1 MKTWFKRILIG
12 LVVLVV
18 VAVVGLAIFLLTFDP
33 NAYKYKLEE
42 LVQQRYQRTL
52 TIDGEIELSLFPRI
66 GLSVQGVS
74 LSEPNSSETFASID
88 STRLAVA
95 VWPLLSNSFV
105 VDHVAIT
112 GFKARVVRDKQGHFN
127 FSNLVGGMAPVTEA
141 PANPAEALAG
151 AAQSAV
157 QAIANG
163 NLPQPRNNMQID
175 IAGLDLKDGQVQLQD
190 AITGMAVAVT
200 KINANT
206 GRVTFNQ
213 PFDVRMT
220 ARVEGGNPRVD
231 ANLTGQA
238 LLTLDPSA
246 KRYAAQKLD
255 LRMDGKLPGAEAK
268 SLAMRGNLAFNGQK
282 SALDI
287 AGLEVVFQGDVTDP
301 AARATN
307 VDASVAIPKLA
318 IDPHKSQLQIEK
330 LAIRAKGGVADG
342 PFEFAVDAPAL
353 NISPASATGE
363 ALTGRVRISGLDASF
378 GLNGISGNAGELDIK
393 EAKLDSTSKNGE
405 RIVKLNFASPLSLNL
420 LQRSGGL
427 SGLRGDVNIT
437 DPGLPKGSL
446 QIPVIGSV
454 TADLLKDQ
462 ATSKINAV
470 LEGGKFDLSA
480 DITKLSDSPKV
491 SFALAVDTLDL
502 DKLVPPAAATPA
514 QPAPK
519 QPAEAKKEDGKPAQ
533 PAAAPAQAPAPGKPA
548 DDTIDL
554 SALIGPSV
562 NGTIKVGKLVVR
574 GLKADDVGAALK
586 LDKGKLDISS
596 LTAGLYGGKLAGT
609 LSVDAAQ
616 GNQLATKMSLAGI
629 AIEPFL
635 MDLAHQNVLSGT
647 GSLALDLKTAGANAY
662 AMKSGLGGTL
672 QLRLRDGA
680 VKGINLTQ
688 TLRELKAA
696 FKPESQNE
704 TVASDT
710 SKQTAFSEMDAD
722 LAFTKGVAAVK
733 RLNVV
738 SPLLRVT
745 QGEPATIDFV
755 KSELDLVARARVVN
769 PAADPEGK
777 ELIDLKDVTIPV
789 HVKGPFDKPTYTVL
803 WKDAIGGI
811 LQRSLENKLREAVT
825 GKGKGGA
832 AVDKALK
839 GLLGK

>member
-42 LVQQRYQRTL
+42 LVQERYNRTL

-74 LSEPNSSETFASID
+74 LSEPNSTDTFASIE

-105 VDHVAIT
+105 VDHVAIS
-112 GFKARVVRDKQGHFN
+112 GLKARVMRDKQGQFN
-127 FSNLVGGMAPVTEA
+127 FSNLVGGAAPVTEA
-141 PANPAEALAG
+141 PSNPAGTLMG
-151 AAQSAV
+151 AAQTAA
-157 QAIANG
+157 QAITSG
-163 NLPQPRNNMQID
+163 TLPPSRNNMQID
-175 IAGLDLKDGQVQLQD
+175 IAGLDLKDGEVQLQD

-200 KINANT
+200 RINANT

-213 PFDVRMT
+213 PFDVRMS

-268 SLAMRGNLAFNGQK
+268 SLAVRGNLAFNGQK
-282 SALDI
+282 SALDV
-287 AGLEVVFQGDVTDP
+287 AGLEVVFQGDITDP

-330 LAIRAKGGVADG
+330 LAVRAKGGVADG

-405 RIVKLNFASPLSLNL
+405 RVVKLNFASPLSLNL

-446 QIPVIGSV
+446 QIPVIGSLSV
-454 TADLLKDQ
+454 DLLKDQ

-480 DITKLSDSPKV
+480 DITRLSDSPLVK
-491 SFALAVDTLDL
+491 FALAVDTLDL
-502 DKLVPPAAATPA
+502 DKLVPPVAAAPAKPPAEGKKDENKPA
-514 QPAPK
+514 QPAPV
-519 QPAEAKKEDGKPAQ
+519 
-533 PAAAPAQAPAPGKPA
+533 APV
-548 DDTIDL
+548 DDSIDL
-554 SALIGPSV
+554 SALVGPSV
-562 NGTIKVGKLVVR
+562 NGTLKVGKLVVR
-574 GLKADDVGAALK
+574 GLKADEVAAAVK
-586 LDKGKLDISS
+586 LDKGKLEISS
-596 LTAGLYGGKLAGT
+596 LTAGLYGGKLAGA

-616 GNQLATKMSLAGI
+616 GNQVATKMSLAGI
-629 AIEPFL
+629 AIEPLL
-635 MDLAHQNVLSGT
+635 MDLAQRNVLSGT
-647 GSLALDLKTAGANAY
+647 GSLALDLKTAGANVY
-662 AMKSGLGGTL
+662 AMKGGLGGTV

-680 VKGINLTQ
+680 VKGIDLTQ
-688 TLRELKAA
+688 TLRDLKAA
-696 FKPESQNE
+696 FSPESQNE
-704 TVASDT
+704 TVAADS
-710 SKQTAFSEMDAD
+710 SKRTEFSEMDAD
-722 LAFTKGVAAVK
+722 LAIAKGVATVK
-733 RLNVV
+733 RLNFV

-745 QGEPATIDFV
+745 QGDPATIDFV
-755 KSELDLVARARVVN
+755 KSELDLVARARIVN
-769 PAADPEGK
+769 PAANPEGK

-789 HVKGPFDKPTYTVL
+789 HLKGPFETPTYTLL

-811 LQRSLENKLREAVT
+811 LKRSLENKLREAVS
-825 GKGKGGA
+825 GKGKSGA

-839 GLLGK
+839 GLLGR

>member
-42 LVQQRYQRTL
+42 LVKERYDRTL

-66 GLSVQGVS
+66 GLAVQGVS
-74 LSEPNSSETFASID
+74 LSEAGSKETFASID

-105 VDHVAIT
+105 VDHVAIS
-112 GFKARVVRDKQGHFN
+112 GLKARVIRGKDGQFN
-127 FSNLVGGMAPVTEA
+127 FSNLVGGAAPVVTA
-141 PANPAEALAG
+141 PANPAEAIAG
-151 AAQSAV
+151 AAQTAAQAV
-157 QAIANG
+157 TSG
-163 NLPQPRNNMQID
+163 TLPSSGSNMQID
-175 IAGLDLKDGQVQLQD
+175 IAGLDLKDGEVQLQD
-190 AITGMAVAVT
+190 AISGMAVAVT
-200 KINANT
+200 RINANT

-213 PFDVRMT
+213 PFDVRLT
-220 ARVEGGNPRVD
+220 AKLEGGNPRVD

-255 LRMDGKLPGAEAK
+255 LRVDGKLPGAEAK
-268 SLAMRGNLAFNGQK
+268 SLSMRGNLAFNGQK
-282 SALDI
+282 SALDLS
-287 AGLEVVFQGDVTDP
+287 ALEVLFQGEITDP

-307 VDASVAIPKLA
+307 VEASVAVPKLSM
-318 IDPHKSQLQIEK
+318 DPHKSQLQIEK
-330 LAIRAKGGVADG
+330 LAVRAKGGLADG

-363 ALTGRVRISGLDASF
+363 ALTGRVRVGGLDASF

-393 EAKLDSTSKNGE
+393 EAKLDSTSKSGE

-446 QIPVIGSV
+446 QIPVIGSLNV
-454 TADLLKDQ
+454 DLLKDQ
-462 ATSKINAV
+462 ASTKINAV

-480 DITKLSDSPKV
+480 DISKLRDTPLV
-491 SFALAVDTLDL
+491 NVALAVDTLDL
-502 DKLVPPAAATPA
+502 DKLAPPAAAAPAKAPAEGKKDESKPA
-514 QPAPK
+514 QPAP
-519 QPAEAKKEDGKPAQ
+519 A
-533 PAAAPAQAPAPGKPA
+533 PAA
-548 DDTIDL
+548 DDNINL
-554 SALIGPSV
+554 SALVGPSV
-562 NGTIKVGKLVVR
+562 NGTLKIGKLVVR
-574 GLKADDVGAALK
+574 GLKADDVAATAK
-586 LDKGKLDISS
+586 LDKGKLDVSS

-609 LSVDAAQ
+609 LSLDAAQ
-616 GNQLATKMSLAGI
+616 GNQIATKLSLAGI
-629 AIEPFL
+629 AIEPLL
-635 MDLAHQNVLSGT
+635 MDLAQKNVLSGT

-688 TLRELKAA
+688 TLRELKAVISPDA
-696 FKPESQNE
+696 QDH
-704 TVASDT
+704 TVAADS
-710 SKQTAFSEMDAD
+710 SKQTEFSEMDAD

-733 RLNVV
+733 RLNFV

-745 QGEPATIDFV
+745 QGEPASIDFV
-755 KSELDLVARARVVN
+755 RNELDLVARARVVN
-769 PAADPEGK
+769 PSASEEGK

-789 HVKGPFDKPTYTVL
+789 HVRGTFDKPSYTVL
-803 WKDAIGGI
+803 WKEAIGGI
-811 LQRSLENKLREAVT
+811 LKRSLENKLRDAVT

-839 GLLGK
+839 GLLGR

>member
-42 LVQQRYQRTL
+42 LVQQRYHRTL

-74 LSEPNSSETFASID
+74 LSEPDSAETFASIE

-105 VDHVAIT
+105 VDHVAIS
-112 GFKARVVRDKQGHFN
+112 GFKARVIRDKQGMFN
-127 FSNLVGGMAPVTEA
+127 FSNLVGGTSPITAV
-141 PANPAEALAG
+141 PANPAEALVG
-151 AAQSAV
+151 AAQTAA
-157 QAIANG
+157 QAITNG
-163 NLPQPRNNMQID
+163 SLPQPRNNMQID
-175 IAGLDLKDGQVQLQD
+175 IAGLDLKDGEVQLQD

-213 PFDVRMT
+213 PFDVRLT

-282 SALDI
+282 SALDV

-307 VDASVAIPKLA
+307 VEASVAMPKLS

-363 ALTGRVRISGLDASF
+363 ALTGRVRLGGLDASF

-405 RIVKLNFASPLSLNL
+405 RVVKLNFASPLSLNL

-427 SGLRGDVNIT
+427 SALRGDVNIT

-480 DITKLSDSPKV
+480 DITKLSDAPRV
-491 SFALAVDTLDL
+491 NFALAVDTLDL
-502 DKLVPPAAATPA
+502 DKLVPPAAAPAAKPPAEGKKDESKPA
-514 QPAPK
+514 QPAP
-519 QPAEAKKEDGKPAQ
+519 
-533 PAAAPAQAPAPGKPA
+533 APV
-548 DDTIDL
+548 DDSINL

-562 NGTIKVGKLVVR
+562 NGTLKVGKLVVR
-574 GLKADDVGAALK
+574 GLKADDVGASVK
-586 LDKGKLDISS
+586 LDKGKLEITS
-596 LTAGLYGGKLAGT
+596 LTAGLYGGKLAGALT
-609 LSVDAAQ
+609 VDAAQ

-635 MDLAHQNVLSGT
+635 MDLARQNVLSGT

-662 AMKSGLGGTL
+662 ALKSGLGGTL

-696 FKPESQNE
+696 FKPESQDE
-704 TVASDT
+704 TVAADT

-789 HVKGPFDKPTYTVL
+789 HVKGPFEKPSYTLL
-803 WKDAIGGI
+803 WKDAVGSI
-811 LQRSLENKLREAVT
+811 LKRSLENKLREAVT
-825 GKGKGGA
+825 GKGKNGG

>member
-42 LVQQRYQRTL
+42 LVQQRYHRTL

-74 LSEPNSSETFASID
+74 LSEPDSAETFASIE

-105 VDHVAIT
+105 VDHVAIS
-112 GFKARVVRDKQGHFN
+112 GFKARVIRDKQGQFN
-127 FSNLVGGMAPVTEA
+127 FSNLVGGTSPVTA
-141 PANPAEALAG
+141 VPSNPAEALVG
-151 AAQSAV
+151 AAQTAA
-157 QAIANG
+157 QAITNG
-163 NLPQPRNNMQID
+163 SLPQPRNNMQID
-175 IAGLDLKDGQVQLQD
+175 IAGLDLKDGEVQLQD
-190 AITGMAVAVT
+190 AISGMAVAVT

-213 PFDVRMT
+213 PFDVRLT

-282 SALDI
+282 SALDV
-287 AGLEVVFQGDVTDP
+287 AGLEVVFQGDITDP

-307 VDASVAIPKLA
+307 VDASVAMPKLS

-330 LAIRAKGGVADG
+330 LAIRAKGGVEDG

-363 ALTGRVRISGLDASF
+363 ALTGRVRLSGLDASF

-405 RIVKLNFASPLSLNL
+405 RVVKLNFASPLSLNL

-480 DITKLSDSPKV
+480 DITRLSETPRV
-491 SFALAVDTLDL
+491 NFALVVDTLDL
-502 DKLVPPAAATPA
+502 DKLVPPAAAPV
-514 QPAPK
+514 PK
-519 QPAEAKKEDGKPAQ
+519 PPAEGKKDESKPAQ
-533 PAAAPAQAPAPGKPA
+533 PAAAPAPAPP
-548 DDTIDL
+548 DDSINL
-554 SALIGPSV
+554 SALVGPSV
-562 NGTIKVGKLVVR
+562 NGTLKVGKLVVR
-574 GLKADDVGAALK
+574 GLKADDVGASVK
-586 LDKGKLDISS
+586 LDKGKLEITS
-596 LTAGLYGGKLAGT
+596 LTAGLYGGKLAGALT
-609 LSVDAAQ
+609 VDAAQ

-635 MDLAHQNVLSGT
+635 MDLANRNVLSGT

-662 AMKSGLGGTL
+662 AMKSGLGGTM

-688 TLRELKAA
+688 TLRDLKAA
-696 FKPESQNE
+696 FKPESQDE
-704 TVASDT
+704 TVPADT

-745 QGEPATIDFV
+745 QGDPATIDFV
-755 KSELDLVARARVVN
+755 KSELNLVARARIVN
-769 PAADPEGK
+769 PAADPEGQ

-789 HVKGPFDKPTYTVL
+789 HVKGPFEKPTYTLL
-803 WKDAIGGI
+803 WKDAVGAI
-811 LQRSLENKLREAVT
+811 LKRSLENKLREAVT
-825 GKGKGGA
+825 GKGKNGA

>member
-1 MKTWFKRILIG
+1 MISSRGTDGAAMKTWFKRILIG

-42 LVQQRYQRTL
+42 LVQERYHRTL

-74 LSEPNSSETFASID
+74 LSEPNSTDTFASIE

-105 VDHVAIT
+105 VDHVAIS
-112 GFKARVVRDKQGHFN
+112 GLKARVVRDKQGQFN
-127 FSNLVGGMAPVTEA
+127 FSNLVGGTQPVTEA
-141 PANPAEALAG
+141 PSNPAEALVG
-151 AAQSAV
+151 AAQTAA
-157 QAIANG
+157 QAITSG
-163 NLPQPRNNMQID
+163 TMPSSRNNMQID
-175 IAGLDLKDGQVQLQD
+175 IAGLDLKDGEVQLQD

-200 KINANT
+200 RINANT

-213 PFDVRMT
+213 PFDVRLT
-220 ARVEGGNPRVD
+220 ARVEGGDPRVD

-268 SLAMRGNLAFNGQK
+268 SLAVRGNLAFNGRK
-282 SALDI
+282 SSLDV
-287 AGLEVVFQGDVTDP
+287 AGLEVVFQGDITDP

-330 LAIRAKGGVADG
+330 LAVRAKGGVADG

-405 RIVKLNFASPLSLNL
+405 RVVKLNFASPLSLNL

-427 SGLRGDVNIT
+427 SALRGDVNIT

-446 QIPVIGSV
+446 QIPVIGSLSV
-454 TADLLKDQ
+454 DLLKDQ

-480 DITKLSDSPKV
+480 DITKLSGSPLV
-491 SFALAVDTLDL
+491 NFALAVDTLDL
-502 DKLVPPAAATPA
+502 DKLVPPVAAAPAKPPAEGKKDESKPA
-514 QPAPK
+514 QPAP
-519 QPAEAKKEDGKPAQ
+519 
-533 PAAAPAQAPAPGKPA
+533 AAPA
-548 DDTIDL
+548 DDSINL
-554 SALIGPSV
+554 SALVGPSV
-562 NGTIKVGKLVVR
+562 NGTLKVGKLVVR
-574 GLKADDVGAALK
+574 GLKADEVAAAVK
-586 LDKGKLDISS
+586 LDKGKLEISS
-596 LTAGLYGGKLAGT
+596 LTAGLYGGKLAGA

-616 GNQLATKMSLAGI
+616 GNQLATKISLAGI
-629 AIEPFL
+629 AIEPL
-635 MDLAHQNVLSGT
+635 LVDLAHQNVLSGT
-647 GSLALDLKTAGANAY
+647 GSLALDLKTAGANVY

-680 VKGINLTQ
+680 VKGIDLTQ
-688 TLRELKAA
+688 TLRDLKAA
-696 FKPESQNE
+696 FSPESQNQ
-704 TVASDT
+704 TVPADT
-710 SKQTAFSEMDAD
+710 SKQTEFSEMDAD
-722 LAFTKGVAAVK
+722 LAFAKGVATVK
-733 RLNVV
+733 RLNFV

-745 QGEPATIDFV
+745 QGEPAIIDFV

-769 PAADPEGK
+769 PAANPEGK

-789 HVKGPFDKPTYTVL
+789 HVKGPFEKPTYTVL

-811 LQRSLENKLREAVT
+811 LKRSLENKLREAVS
-825 GKGKGGA
+825 GKGKNGA

>member
-74 LSEPNSSETFASID
+74 LSEPNSSEIFASID

-105 VDHVAIT
+105 VDHVAIS
-112 GFKARVVRDKQGHFN
+112 GLKARVIRGKDGQFN
-127 FSNLVGGMAPVTEA
+127 FSNLVGGTAPVTEV
-141 PANPAEALAG
+141 PANPAEALVG
-151 AAQSAV
+151 AAETAA
-157 QAIANG
+157 QAITNG
-163 NLPQPRNNMQID
+163 SLPPRRSNMQID
-175 IAGLDLKDGQVQLQD
+175 IAGLDLKDGSVQLQD
-190 AITGMAVAVT
+190 AISGMAVAVT

-213 PFDVRMT
+213 PFDVRLT

-268 SLAMRGNLAFNGQK
+268 SLAMRGNLAFDGRK
-282 SALDI
+282 SALDV

-301 AARATN
+301 AAAATN
-307 VDASVAIPKLA
+307 VDASVAMPKLS
-318 IDPHKSQLQIEK
+318 IDPHKRQLQIEK

-363 ALTGRVRISGLDASF
+363 ALTGRVRVSGLDASF

-393 EAKLDSTSKNGE
+393 EAKLDSTSKTGE
-405 RIVKLNFASPLSLNL
+405 RVVKLNFASPLSLNL
-420 LQRSGGL
+420 LMRSGAL
-427 SGLRGDVNIT
+427 SALRGDVNIA

-480 DITKLSDSPKV
+480 DITRLSDAPRV
-491 SFALAVDTLDL
+491 NFALVVDTLDL
-502 DKLVPPAAATPA
+502 DKLVPPVAPPAAKPAEGKKDESKPA
-514 QPAPK
+514 QPAP
-519 QPAEAKKEDGKPAQ
+519 
-533 PAAAPAQAPAPGKPA
+533 APAPV

-554 SALIGPSV
+554 SALVGPSV
-562 NGTIKVGKLVVR
+562 NGTLKVGKLVVR
-574 GLKADDVGAALK
+574 GLKADDVGASVK
-586 LDKGKLDISS
+586 LDKGKLEVTS
-596 LTAGLYGGKLAGT
+596 LTAGLYGGKLAGALT
-609 LSVDAAQ
+609 IDAAQ

-635 MDLAHQNVLSGT
+635 MDLANQNVLSGT

-662 AMKSGLGGTL
+662 AMKSGLGGTM

-696 FKPESQNE
+696 FKPESQDE
-704 TVASDT
+704 TVPADT

-789 HVKGPFDKPTYTVL
+789 HVKGPFQKPTYTLL
-803 WKDAIGGI
+803 WKNAVGDI
-811 LQRSLENKLREAVT
+811 LKRSLENKLREAVT
-825 GKGKGGA
+825 GKGKNGA

-839 GLLGK
+839 GLLGR

>member
-42 LVQQRYQRTL
+42 LVQERYQRTL

-74 LSEPNSSETFASID
+74 LSEPNSTDTFASIE

-105 VDHVAIT
+105 VDHVAIS
-112 GFKARVVRDKQGHFN
+112 GLKARVVRDKQGQFN
-127 FSNLVGGMAPVTEA
+127 FSNLVGGTPPVADAPG
-141 PANPAEALAG
+141 NPAEALVG
-151 AAQSAV
+151 AAQTAA
-157 QAIANG
+157 QAITG
-163 NLPQPRNNMQID
+163 GPVPSSRNNMQID
-175 IAGLDLKDGQVQLQD
+175 IAGLDLKDGEVQMQD

-200 KINANT
+200 RINANT

-213 PFDVRMT
+213 PFDVRMS
-220 ARVEGGNPRVD
+220 ARVEGGYPRVD

-268 SLAMRGNLAFNGQK
+268 SLVMRGNLAFNGQK
-282 SALDI
+282 SALDV
-287 AGLEVVFQGDVTDP
+287 ASLELLFQGDVTEP
-301 AARATN
+301 SAKATN
-307 VDASVAIPKLA
+307 VEASVAIPKLA

-330 LAIRAKGGVADG
+330 LAVRAKGGVADG
-342 PFEFAVDAPAL
+342 PFELAVDAPAL

-393 EAKLDSTSKNGE
+393 EAKLDSTSKKGE
-405 RIVKLNFASPLSLNL
+405 RVVKLNFASPLSLNL
-420 LQRSGGL
+420 LMRSGAM
-427 SGLRGDVNIT
+427 SALRGDVNIT

-446 QIPVIGSV
+446 QIPVIGSLTV
-454 TADLLKDQ
+454 DLLKDQ

-480 DITKLSDSPKV
+480 DITKLSDTPQMK
-491 SFALAVDTLDL
+491 FALAVDTLDL
-502 DKLVPPAAATPA
+502 DKLVPPVVAAPPKPPA
-514 QPAPK
+514 DGKKDDSKPAP
-519 QPAEAKKEDGKPAQ
+519 ASA
-533 PAAAPAQAPAPGKPA
+533 PAAPP
-548 DDTIDL
+548 DDTINL
-554 SALIGPSV
+554 SALVGPSV
-562 NGTIKVGKLVVR
+562 NGTLKVGKLVVR
-574 GLKADDVGAALK
+574 GLKADEVSAAVK
-586 LDKGKLDISS
+586 LDKGKLDISN
-596 LTAGLYGGKLAGT
+596 LAAGLYGGKLAGA

-616 GNQLATKMSLAGI
+616 GNQIATKMTLADI
-629 AIEPFL
+629 AIEPLL
-635 MDLAHQNVLSGT
+635 MDLAKRNVLSGT
-647 GSLALDLKTAGANAY
+647 GNLMLDLKTGGANVY
-662 AMKSGLGGTL
+662 AMKSGLAGAL
-672 QLRLRDGA
+672 QVRLRDGA
-680 VKGINLTQ
+680 VKGIDLTQ
-688 TLRELKAA
+688 TLRDLKARFSPDA
-696 FKPESQNE
+696 QNE
-704 TVASDT
+704 TVAADT
-710 SKQTAFSEMDAD
+710 SKQTQFSEMDAD
-722 LAFTKGVAAVK
+722 LAIAKGVATVK
-733 RLNVV
+733 RLSFV

-755 KSELDLVARARVVN
+755 KSELDLVARARVIN
-769 PAADPEGK
+769 PAANPDGK

-789 HVKGPFDKPTYTVL
+789 HFKGPFDNPSYTLL

-811 LQRSLENKLREAVT
+811 LKRSLENKLKEAVS
-825 GKGKGGA
+825 GKGKSGA

>member
-42 LVQQRYQRTL
+42 LVQERYQRTL

-66 GLSVQGVS
+66 GLYVQGVS
-74 LSEPNSSETFASID
+74 LSEPNSTDTFASIE

-105 VDHVAIT
+105 VDHVAIS
-112 GFKARVVRDKQGHFN
+112 GLKARVVRDKQGQFN
-127 FSNLVGGMAPVTEA
+127 FSNLVGGTPPVTDA
-141 PANPAEALAG
+141 PGNPAEALVG
-151 AAQSAV
+151 AAQTAA
-157 QAIANG
+157 QAITG
-163 NLPQPRNNMQID
+163 GPVPSSRNNMQID
-175 IAGLDLKDGQVQLQD
+175 IAGLDLKDGEVQMQD

-200 KINANT
+200 RINANT

-213 PFDVRMT
+213 PFDVRMS
-220 ARVEGGNPRVD
+220 ARVEGGYPRVD

-268 SLAMRGNLAFNGQK
+268 SLVMRGNLAFNGQK
-282 SALDI
+282 SALDV
-287 AGLEVVFQGDVTDP
+287 AGLELLFQGDVTEP
-301 AARATN
+301 SAKATN
-307 VDASVAIPKLA
+307 VEASVAIPKLA

-330 LAIRAKGGVADG
+330 LAVRAKGGVADG
-342 PFEFAVDAPAL
+342 PFELAVDAPAL

-393 EAKLDSTSKNGE
+393 EAKLDSTSKKGE
-405 RIVKLNFASPLSLNL
+405 RVVKLNFASPLSLNL
-420 LQRSGGL
+420 LMRSGAM
-427 SGLRGDVNIT
+427 SALRGDVNIT

-446 QIPVIGSV
+446 QIPVIGSLTV
-454 TADLLKDQ
+454 DLLKDQ

-480 DITKLSDSPKV
+480 DITKLSDTPQMK
-491 SFALAVDTLDL
+491 FALAVDTLDL
-502 DKLVPPAAATPA
+502 DKLVPPVVAAPPKPPA
-514 QPAPK
+514 
-519 QPAEAKKEDGKPAQ
+519 DGKKDDSKP
-533 PAAAPAQAPAPGKPA
+533 APAPAPA
-548 DDTIDL
+548 APPDDTINL
-554 SALIGPSV
+554 SALVGPSV
-562 NGTIKVGKLVVR
+562 NGTLKVGKLVVR
-574 GLKADDVGAALK
+574 GLKADEVSAAVK
-586 LDKGKLDISS
+586 LDKGKLDISN
-596 LTAGLYGGKLAGT
+596 LAAGLYGGKLAGA

-616 GNQLATKMSLAGI
+616 GNQIATKMTLADI
-629 AIEPFL
+629 AIEPLL
-635 MDLAHQNVLSGT
+635 MDLAKRNVLSGT
-647 GSLALDLKTAGANAY
+647 GNLMLDLKTGGANVY
-662 AMKSGLGGTL
+662 AMKSGLAGAL
-672 QLRLRDGA
+672 QVRLRDGA
-680 VKGINLTQ
+680 VKGIDLTQ
-688 TLRELKAA
+688 TLRDLKARFSPDA
-696 FKPESQNE
+696 QNE
-704 TVASDT
+704 TVAADT
-710 SKQTAFSEMDAD
+710 SKQTQFSEMDAD
-722 LAFTKGVAAVK
+722 LAIAKGVATVK
-733 RLNVV
+733 RLSFV

-745 QGEPATIDFV
+745 QGDPATIDFV
-755 KSELDLVARARVVN
+755 KSELDLVARARVIN
-769 PAADPEGK
+769 PAANPDGK

-789 HVKGPFDKPTYTVL
+789 HFKGPFDNPSYTLL

-811 LQRSLENKLREAVT
+811 LKRSLENKLKEAVS
-825 GKGKGGA
+825 GKGKSGA

>member
-74 LSEPNSSETFASID
+74 LSEPDSAETFASIE

-105 VDHVAIT
+105 VDHVAIS
-112 GFKARVVRDKQGHFN
+112 GLKARVIRDKQGHFN
-127 FSNLVGGMAPVTEA
+127 FSNLVGGATPVTEA
-141 PANPAEALAG
+141 PANPAEALVG
-151 AAQSAV
+151 AAQSAA
-157 QAIANG
+157 QAITNG
-163 NLPQPRNNMQID
+163 SLPQPRNNMQID
-175 IAGLDLKDGQVQLQD
+175 IAGLDLKDGEVQLQD
-190 AITGMAVAVT
+190 AISGMAVAVT

-213 PFDVRMT
+213 PFDVRLT

-282 SALDI
+282 SALDV

-307 VDASVAIPKLA
+307 VDASVAMPKLS

-393 EAKLDSTSKNGE
+393 EAKLDSTSKKGE
-405 RIVKLNFASPLSLNL
+405 RVVKLNFASPLSLNL

-427 SGLRGDVNIT
+427 SALRGDVNIT

-480 DITKLSDSPKV
+480 DITKLSDSPRV
-491 SFALAVDTLDL
+491 NFALVVDTLDL
-502 DKLVPPAAATPA
+502 DKLVPPVAAPAPKPPAEGKKDESKPA
-514 QPAPK
+514 QPAPA
-519 QPAEAKKEDGKPAQ
+519 P
-533 PAAAPAQAPAPGKPA
+533 AAPA
-548 DDTIDL
+548 DDSIDL
-554 SALIGPSV
+554 SALVGPSV
-562 NGTIKVGKLVVR
+562 NGTLKVGKLVVR
-574 GLKADDVGAALK
+574 GLKADDVGASVK
-586 LDKGKLDISS
+586 LDKGKLEITS
-596 LTAGLYGGKLAGT
+596 LTAGLYGGKLAGALT
-609 LSVDAAQ
+609 VDAAQ

-635 MDLAHQNVLSGT
+635 MDLANRNVLSGT

-662 AMKSGLGGTL
+662 AMKSGLGGTM

-688 TLRELKAA
+688 TLRDLKAA
-696 FKPESQNE
+696 FKPESQDE
-704 TVASDT
+704 TVPADT

-738 SPLLRVT
+738 SQLLRVT
-745 QGEPATIDFV
+745 QGDPATIDFV

-769 PAADPEGK
+769 PAADPEGQ

-789 HVKGPFDKPTYTVL
+789 HVKGPFEKPTYTLL
-803 WKDAIGGI
+803 WKDAVGAI
-811 LQRSLENKLREAVT
+811 LKRSLENKLREAVT
-825 GKGKGGA
+825 GKGKNGA

>member
-74 LSEPNSSETFASID
+74 LSEPDSSETFASID

-127 FSNLVGGMAPVTEA
+127 FSNLVGGTAPITAA

-190 AITGMAVAVT
+190 EITGMAVAVT

-220 ARVEGGNPRVD
+220 ARVEGGDPRVD

-268 SLAMRGNLAFNGQK
+268 SLAMRGNLAFNVQK

-378 GLNGISGNAGELDIK
+378 GLNGISGNAGELEIK

-480 DITKLSDSPKV
+480 DITKLSDAPKV
-491 SFALAVDTLDL
+491 NFALVVDTLDL
-502 DKLVPPAAATPA
+502 DKLVPPVAATPA

-533 PAAAPAQAPAPGKPA
+533 PAAPAAPAKPA

-574 GLKADDVGAALK
+574 GLKADDVGAAVK

-635 MDLAHQNVLSGT
+635 MDLARQNVLSGT

-662 AMKSGLGGTL
+662 AMKSGLGGTM

-710 SKQTAFSEMDAD
+710 SKQTEFSEMDAD

-745 QGEPATIDFV
+745 QGDPATIDFV

-777 ELIDLKDVTIPV
+777 ELLDLKDVTIPV

>member
-42 LVQQRYQRTL
+42 LVQERYHRTL

-74 LSEPNSSETFASID
+74 LSEPNSPDTFASIE

-105 VDHVAIT
+105 VDHVAIS
-112 GFKARVVRDKQGHFN
+112 GFKARVVRGKDGQFN
-127 FSNLVGGMAPVTEA
+127 FSNLVGGASATTTAPS
-141 PANPAEALAG
+141 NPAEALVG
-151 AAQSAV
+151 AAQTAAQVITS
-157 QAIANG
+157 G
-163 NLPQPRNNMQID
+163 TLPASRNNMQID
-175 IAGLDLKDGQVQLQD
+175 IAGLDLKDGEVQLQD
-190 AITGMAVAVT
+190 EISGMAVAVT
-200 KINANT
+200 RINANT

-213 PFDVRMT
+213 PFDVRLT

-282 SALDI
+282 SALDV
-287 AGLEVVFQGDVTDP
+287 AGLEVVFQGDITDP
-301 AARATN
+301 AARATG
-307 VDASVAIPKLA
+307 VEASVAMPKLS

-330 LAIRAKGGVADG
+330 LAVRAKGGSADG
-342 PFEFAVDAPAL
+342 PFELAVDAPAL

-363 ALTGRVRISGLDASF
+363 ALTGRVRVSGLDASF
-378 GLNGISGNAGELDIK
+378 GLNGISGNAAELDIK
-393 EAKLDSTSKNGE
+393 EAKVDSTSKNGD
-405 RIVKLNFASPLSLNL
+405 RVVKLNFASPLTLNL

-427 SGLRGDVNIT
+427 AALRGDVNIT

-446 QIPVIGSV
+446 QIPVIGSLNV
-454 TADLLKDQ
+454 DLLKDQ

-480 DITKLSDSPKV
+480 DITKLSTSPAV
-491 SFALAVDTLDL
+491 NFALAVDTLDL
-502 DKLVPPAAATPA
+502 DKLVPPVVAAPA
-514 QPAPK
+514 KPPADG
-519 QPAEAKKEDGKPAQ
+519 KKDDSKPAQ
-533 PAAAPAQAPAPGKPA
+533 PPAPAAPA

-562 NGTIKVGKLVVR
+562 NGTLKVGKLVVR
-574 GLKADDVGAALK
+574 GLKADDVAAAVK

-596 LTAGLYGGKLAGT
+596 LTAGLYGGKLAGA

-629 AIEPFL
+629 SIEPLL
-635 MDLAHQNVLSGT
+635 MDLAKQNVLSGT

-662 AMKSGLGGTL
+662 AMKSGLGGTV
-672 QLRLRDGA
+672 QVRLRDGA

-696 FKPESQNE
+696 FTAESQNE
-704 TVASDT
+704 TVPADT
-710 SKQTAFSEMDAD
+710 SKQTEFSEMDAD

-745 QGEPATIDFV
+745 QGDPANIDFV
-755 KSELDLVARARVVN
+755 KNELDLVARARVVN
-769 PAADPEGK
+769 PAASDDGK

-789 HVKGPFDKPTYTVL
+789 HVKGPFDKPTYTLL

-811 LQRSLENKLREAVT
+811 LKRSLENKLREAVV
-825 GKGKGGA
+825 GKGKNGA

>member
-1 MKTWFKRILIG
+1 
-12 LVVLVV
+12 LV
-18 VAVVGLAIFLLTFDP
+18 
-33 NAYKYKLEE
+33 
-42 LVQQRYQRTL
+42 
-52 TIDGEIELSLFPRI
+52 
-66 GLSVQGVS
+66 
-74 LSEPNSSETFASID
+74 
-88 STRLAVA
+88 
-95 VWPLLSNSFV
+95 
-105 VDHVAIT
+105 
-112 GFKARVVRDKQGHFN
+112 
-127 FSNLVGGMAPVTEA
+127 
-141 PANPAEALAG
+141 G
-151 AAQSAV
+151 AAQTAA
-157 QAIANG
+157 QAITSG
-163 NLPQPRNNMQID
+163 TLPQTRNNMQID
-175 IAGLDLKDGQVQLQD
+175 IAGLDLKDGEVQLQD
-190 AITGMAVAVT
+190 AISGMAVAVT

-213 PFDVRMT
+213 PFDVRLT

-282 SALDI
+282 SALDV
-287 AGLEVVFQGDVTDP
+287 AGLEVVFQGDITDP

-307 VDASVAIPKLA
+307 VEASVAMPKLA

-330 LAIRAKGGVADG
+330 LAVRAKGSSPDG
-342 PFEFAVDAPAL
+342 PFELAVDAPAL

-363 ALTGRVRISGLDASF
+363 ALTGRVRLSGLDASF

-393 EAKLDSTSKNGE
+393 EAKVDSTSKNGE
-405 RIVKLNFASPLSLNL
+405 RVVKLNFASPLTLNL

-446 QIPVIGSV
+446 QIPVIGSLTV
-454 TADLLKDQ
+454 DLLKDQ
-462 ATSKINAV
+462 ASSKINAV

-480 DITKLSDSPKV
+480 DITKLSDTPMVK
-491 SFALAVDTLDL
+491 FALAVDTLDL
-502 DKLVPPAAATPA
+502 DKLVPPV
-514 QPAPK
+514 
-519 QPAEAKKEDGKPAQ
+519 
-533 PAAAPAQAPAPGKPA
+533 AAAPAKPPAEGKKDESKPAAPAAPV
-548 DDTIDL
+548 DDSIDL
-554 SALIGPSV
+554 SALVGPSV
-562 NGTIKVGKLVVR
+562 NGTLKVGKLVVR
-574 GLKADDVGAALK
+574 GLKADEVAAVVK

-596 LTAGLYGGKLAGT
+596 LTAGLYGGKLAGA

-629 AIEPFL
+629 AIEPLL
-635 MDLAHQNVLSGT
+635 MDLANRNVLSGT
-647 GSLALDLKTAGANAY
+647 GSLALDLKTGGANVY
-662 AMKSGLGGTL
+662 AMKSGLGGTV
-672 QLRLRDGA
+672 QVRLRDGA

-696 FKPESQNE
+696 FKPESQDE
-704 TVASDT
+704 TVAADT
-710 SKQTAFSEMDAD
+710 SKQTEFSEMDAD

-769 PAADPEGK
+769 PTADPEGK

-789 HVKGPFDKPTYTVL
+789 HVKGHFDKPTYTVL
-803 WKDAIGGI
+803 WKDAIGNI
-811 LQRSLENKLREAVT
+811 LKRSLENKLREAVT
-825 GKGKGGA
+825 GKGKNGA
-832 AVDKALK
+832 PLDKALK

>member
-127 FSNLVGGMAPVTEA
+127 FSNLVGGVAPVTAA
-141 PANPAEALAG
+141 PSNPAEALAG
-151 AAQSAV
+151 AAQTAV

-533 PAAAPAQAPAPGKPA
+533 PAAAPAPAPAPAKPA

>member
-42 LVQQRYQRTL
+42 LVQERYHRTL

-74 LSEPNSSETFASID
+74 LSEVNSTETFASIE

-105 VDHVAIT
+105 VDHVAIS
-112 GFKARVVRDKQGHFN
+112 GFKARVVRGKDGQFN
-127 FSNLVGGMAPVTEA
+127 FSNLVGGTAPVVAT

-151 AAQSAV
+151 AAQTAA
-157 QAIANG
+157 QALTSG
-163 NLPQPRNNMQID
+163 TLPPSRNNMQID
-175 IAGLDLKDGQVQLQD
+175 IAGLDLKDGEVLLQD
-190 AITGMAVAVT
+190 EMSGMAVAVT

-213 PFDVRMT
+213 PFDVRLT
-220 ARVEGGNPRVD
+220 ARLEGGNPRID

-268 SLAMRGNLAFNGQK
+268 SLAVRGNLAFNGQK
-282 SALDI
+282 SALDV

-307 VDASVAIPKLA
+307 VDASVAMPKLS

-330 LAIRAKGGVADG
+330 LAVRAKGGVADG

-353 NISPASATGE
+353 NISPTQATGE

-378 GLNGISGNAGELDIK
+378 GLNGISGNATELDIK
-393 EAKLDSTSKNGE
+393 EAKLDSTSKKGE
-405 RIVKLNFASPLSLNL
+405 RVVKLTFASPLSLNL
-420 LQRSGGL
+420 LQRQGGL
-427 SGLRGDVNIT
+427 AGLRGDVNIT

-446 QIPVIGSV
+446 QIPVIGSLNV
-454 TADLLKDQ
+454 DLLKDT
-462 ATSKINAV
+462 ASSKINAV
-470 LEGGKFDLSA
+470 LEGGKFDLTA
-480 DITKLSDSPKV
+480 DIAKLSDAPQV
-491 SFALAVDTLDL
+491 NFALAVDTLDL
-502 DKLVPPAAATPA
+502 DKLVPPAAA
-514 QPAPK
+514 
-519 QPAEAKKEDGKPAQ
+519 
-533 PAAAPAQAPAPGKPA
+533 AAAPAKPPADGKKDENKPVAPAAPA
-548 DDTIDL
+548 DDSINL
-554 SALIGPSV
+554 SALVGPSV
-562 NGTIKVGKLVVR
+562 NGTLKVGKLVVR
-574 GLKADDVGAALK
+574 GLKADDVAAAVK
-586 LDKGKLDISS
+586 LDRGKLDISS
-596 LTAGLYGGKLAGT
+596 LTAGLYGGKLAGA
-609 LSVDAAQ
+609 LSVDAAK
-616 GNQLATKMSLAGI
+616 GNQLVTKMSLAGI
-629 AIEPFL
+629 SIEPLL
-635 MDLAHQNVLSGT
+635 MDLAQRNVLSGT

-672 QLRLRDGA
+672 QVRLRDGA

-696 FKPESQNE
+696 LKPESQDE
-704 TVASDT
+704 TVAADT

-722 LAFTKGVAAVK
+722 LAFTKGVASVK

-755 KSELDLVARARVVN
+755 KNELDLVARARVVN

-789 HVKGPFDKPTYTVL
+789 HVRGPFEKPTYTLL
-803 WKDAIGGI
+803 WKDAIAGI
-811 LQRSLENKLREAVT
+811 LKRSLENKLREAVT

>member
-42 LVQQRYQRTL
+42 LVQERYHRTL

-74 LSEPNSSETFASID
+74 LSEANSTENFASIE

-105 VDHVAIT
+105 VDHVAIS
-112 GFKARVVRDKQGHFN
+112 GFKARVVRGKDGQFN
-127 FSNLVGGMAPVTEA
+127 FSNLVGGTAPVVAT
-141 PANPAEALAG
+141 PANPAEAIAG
-151 AAQSAV
+151 AAQTAA
-157 QAIANG
+157 QALTNG
-163 NLPQPRNNMQID
+163 TSPAARNNMQID
-175 IAGLDLKDGQVQLQD
+175 IAGLDLKDGEVLLQD
-190 AITGMAVAVT
+190 EMSGMAVAVT

-213 PFDVRMT
+213 PFDVRLT
-220 ARVEGGNPRVD
+220 ARVEGGNPRID

-282 SALDI
+282 SALDV
-287 AGLEVVFQGDVTDP
+287 AGLELVFQGDITDP
-301 AARATN
+301 AARATG
-307 VDASVAIPKLA
+307 VEASVAMPKLS

-330 LAIRAKGGVADG
+330 LAVRAKGGVADG

-353 NISPASATGE
+353 NISPTQATGE

-378 GLNGISGNAGELDIK
+378 GLNGISGNAAELDIK
-393 EAKLDSTSKNGE
+393 EAKLDSTSRKGD
-405 RIVKLNFASPLSLNL
+405 RIVKLTFASPLSLNL
-420 LQRSGGL
+420 LQRKGGL

-437 DPGLPKGSL
+437 DPSLPKGSL
-446 QIPVIGSV
+446 QIPVIGSLNV
-454 TADLLKDQ
+454 DLLKDQ
-462 ATSKINAV
+462 ANSKINAV

-480 DITKLSDSPKV
+480 DITKLSDAPQV
-491 SFALAVDTLDL
+491 NFALAVDTLDL
-502 DKLVPPAAATPA
+502 DKLVPPVAAAPAKPPADGKKDENKPA
-514 QPAPK
+514 QPAP
-519 QPAEAKKEDGKPAQ
+519 A
-533 PAAAPAQAPAPGKPA
+533 KPA
-548 DDTIDL
+548 DDSINL
-554 SALIGPSV
+554 SALVGPSV
-562 NGTIKVGKLVVR
+562 NGTLKVGKLVVR
-574 GLKADDVGAALK
+574 GLKADDVAAAVK
-586 LDKGKLDISS
+586 LDRGKLDISS
-596 LTAGLYGGKLAGT
+596 LTAGLYGGKLAGA

-629 AIEPFL
+629 AIEPLL
-635 MDLAHQNVLSGT
+635 MDLAQKNVLSGT
-647 GSLALDLKTAGANAY
+647 GSLALDLKTGGANGY
-662 AMKSGLGGTL
+662 AMKSNLGGTL
-672 QLRLRDGA
+672 QVRLRDGA

-688 TLRELKAA
+688 TLRELRAA
-696 FKPESQNE
+696 LKPESQDE
-704 TVASDT
+704 TVAADT
-710 SKQTAFSEMDAD
+710 SKQTAFSEMEAD
-722 LAFTKGVAAVK
+722 LAFTKGVASVK

-755 KSELDLVARARVVN
+755 KEELDLVARARVVN

-789 HVKGPFDKPTYTVL
+789 HVKGPFDKPTYTLL

-811 LQRSLENKLREAVT
+811 LKRSLENKLREAVT

>member
-42 LVQQRYQRTL
+42 LVQERYQRTL

-74 LSEPNSSETFASID
+74 LSEPNSTDTFASIE

-105 VDHVAIT
+105 VDHVAIS
-112 GFKARVVRDKQGHFN
+112 GLKARVVRDKQGQFN
-127 FSNLVGGMAPVTEA
+127 FSNLVGGTPPVTDA
-141 PANPAEALAG
+141 PGNPAEALVG
-151 AAQSAV
+151 AAQTAA
-157 QAIANG
+157 QAITG
-163 NLPQPRNNMQID
+163 GPVPSSRNNMQID
-175 IAGLDLKDGQVQLQD
+175 IAGLDLKDGEVQMQD

-200 KINANT
+200 RINANT

-213 PFDVRMT
+213 PFDVRMS
-220 ARVEGGNPRVD
+220 ARVEGGYPRVD

-268 SLAMRGNLAFNGQK
+268 SLVMRGNLAFNGQK
-282 SALDI
+282 SALDV
-287 AGLEVVFQGDVTDP
+287 AGLELLFQGDVTEP
-301 AARATN
+301 SAKATN
-307 VDASVAIPKLA
+307 VEASVAIPKLA

-330 LAIRAKGGVADG
+330 LAVRAKGGVADG
-342 PFEFAVDAPAL
+342 PFELAVDAPAL

-393 EAKLDSTSKNGE
+393 EAKLDSTSKKGE
-405 RIVKLNFASPLSLNL
+405 RVVKLNFASPLSLNL
-420 LQRSGGL
+420 LMRSGAM
-427 SGLRGDVNIT
+427 SALRGDVNIT

-446 QIPVIGSV
+446 QIPVIGSLTV
-454 TADLLKDQ
+454 DLLKDQ

-480 DITKLSDSPKV
+480 DITKLSDTPQMK
-491 SFALAVDTLDL
+491 FALAVDTLDL
-502 DKLVPPAAATPA
+502 DKLVPPVLAAPPKPPA
-514 QPAPK
+514 
-519 QPAEAKKEDGKPAQ
+519 DGKKDDSKP
-533 PAAAPAQAPAPGKPA
+533 APAPAPA
-548 DDTIDL
+548 APPDDTINL
-554 SALIGPSV
+554 SALVGPSV
-562 NGTIKVGKLVVR
+562 NGTLKVGKLVVR
-574 GLKADDVGAALK
+574 GLKADEVSAAVK
-586 LDKGKLDISS
+586 LDKGKLDISN
-596 LTAGLYGGKLAGT
+596 LAAGLYGGKLAGA

-616 GNQLATKMSLAGI
+616 GNQIATKMTLADI
-629 AIEPFL
+629 AIEPLL
-635 MDLAHQNVLSGT
+635 MDLAKRNVLSGT
-647 GSLALDLKTAGANAY
+647 GNLMLDLKTGGANVY
-662 AMKSGLGGTL
+662 AMKSGLAGAL
-672 QLRLRDGA
+672 QVRLRDGA
-680 VKGINLTQ
+680 VKGIDLTQ
-688 TLRELKAA
+688 TLRDLKARFSPDA
-696 FKPESQNE
+696 QNE
-704 TVASDT
+704 TVAADT
-710 SKQTAFSEMDAD
+710 SKQTQFSEMDAD
-722 LAFTKGVAAVK
+722 LAIAKGVATVK
-733 RLNVV
+733 RLSFV

-755 KSELDLVARARVVN
+755 KSELDLVARARVIN
-769 PAADPEGK
+769 PAANPDGK

-789 HVKGPFDKPTYTVL
+789 HFKGPFDNPSYTLL

-811 LQRSLENKLREAVT
+811 LKRSLENKLKEAVS
-825 GKGKGGA
+825 GKGKSGA

>member
-42 LVQQRYQRTL
+42 LVQERYHRTL

-74 LSEPNSSETFASID
+74 LSEPNSKDTFASIE

-105 VDHVAIT
+105 VDHVAIS
-112 GFKARVVRDKQGHFN
+112 GLKARVIRDKQGQFN
-127 FSNLVGGMAPVTEA
+127 FSNLVGGAQPVTET
-141 PANPAEALAG
+141 PSNPAEALVG
-151 AAQSAV
+151 AAQTAA
-157 QAIANG
+157 QAITSG
-163 NLPQPRNNMQID
+163 TMPPSRNNMQID
-175 IAGLDLKDGQVQLQD
+175 IAGLDLKDGEVQLQD

-200 KINANT
+200 RINANT

-213 PFDVRMT
+213 PFDVRLT
-220 ARVEGGNPRVD
+220 ARVEGGDPRVD

-268 SLAMRGNLAFNGQK
+268 SLAVRGNLAFNGQK
-282 SALDI
+282 SALDV
-287 AGLEVVFQGDVTDP
+287 AGLEVVFQGDITDP

-330 LAIRAKGGVADG
+330 LAVRAKGGVADG

-363 ALTGRVRISGLDASF
+363 ALTGRVRISGVDASF

-405 RIVKLNFASPLSLNL
+405 RVVKLNFASPLSLNL
-420 LQRSGGL
+420 LQRQGGL
-427 SGLRGDVNIT
+427 SALRGDVNIT

-446 QIPVIGSV
+446 QIPVIGSLAV
-454 TADLLKDQ
+454 DLLKDQ

-480 DITKLSDSPKV
+480 DITKLSDSPLV
-491 SFALAVDTLDL
+491 NFALAVDTLDL
-502 DKLVPPAAATPA
+502 DKLVPPVVAAPA
-514 QPAPK
+514 KP
-519 QPAEAKKEDGKPAQ
+519 PAEGKKDDGKPAQ
-533 PAAAPAQAPAPGKPA
+533 PAPAAAA
-548 DDTIDL
+548 DDSINL
-554 SALIGPSV
+554 SALVGPSV
-562 NGTIKVGKLVVR
+562 NGTLKVGKLVVR
-574 GLKADDVGAALK
+574 GLKADEVAAVVK
-586 LDKGKLDISS
+586 LDKGKLEISS
-596 LTAGLYGGKLAGT
+596 LTAGLYGGKLAGAM
-609 LSVDAAQ
+609 SVDAAQ

-629 AIEPFL
+629 AIEPL
-635 MDLAHQNVLSGT
+635 LVDLAHQNVLSGT
-647 GSLALDLKTAGANAY
+647 GSLALDLKTAGANVY
-662 AMKSGLGGTL
+662 AMKSGLGGTV

-680 VKGINLTQ
+680 VKGIDLTQ
-688 TLRELKAA
+688 TLRDLKAA
-696 FKPESQNE
+696 FSPESQNQ
-704 TVASDT
+704 TVPADS
-710 SKQTAFSEMDAD
+710 SKQTAFSELDAD
-722 LAFTKGVAAVK
+722 LAFAKGVATLK
-733 RLNVV
+733 RLNFV

-745 QGEPATIDFV
+745 QGEPAIIDFV
-755 KSELDLVARARVVN
+755 KSELDLVARARIVN
-769 PAADPEGK
+769 PAASPEGK

-811 LQRSLENKLREAVT
+811 LKRSLENKLRDAVS
-825 GKGKGGA
+825 GKGKSGA

>member
-42 LVQQRYQRTL
+42 LVQERYQRTL

-74 LSEPNSSETFASID
+74 LSEPNSTDTFASIE

-105 VDHVAIT
+105 VDHVAIS
-112 GFKARVVRDKQGHFN
+112 GLKARVVRDKQGQFN
-127 FSNLVGGMAPVTEA
+127 FSNLVGGTPPVTDA
-141 PANPAEALAG
+141 PGNPAEALVG
-151 AAQSAV
+151 AAQTAA
-157 QAIANG
+157 QAITG
-163 NLPQPRNNMQID
+163 GPVPSSRNNMQID
-175 IAGLDLKDGQVQLQD
+175 IAGLDLKDGEVQMQD

-200 KINANT
+200 RINANT

-213 PFDVRMT
+213 PFDVRMS
-220 ARVEGGNPRVD
+220 ARVEGGYPRVD

-268 SLAMRGNLAFNGQK
+268 SLVMRGNLAFNGQK
-282 SALDI
+282 SALDV
-287 AGLEVVFQGDVTDP
+287 AGLELLFQGDVTEP
-301 AARATN
+301 SAKATN
-307 VDASVAIPKLA
+307 VEASVAIPKLA

-330 LAIRAKGGVADG
+330 LAVRAKGGVADG
-342 PFEFAVDAPAL
+342 PFELAVDAPAL

-393 EAKLDSTSKNGE
+393 EAKLDSTSKKGE
-405 RIVKLNFASPLSLNL
+405 RVVKLNFASPLSLNL
-420 LQRSGGL
+420 LMRSGAM
-427 SGLRGDVNIT
+427 SALRGDVNIT

-446 QIPVIGSV
+446 QIPVIGSLTV
-454 TADLLKDQ
+454 DLLKDQ

-480 DITKLSDSPKV
+480 DITKLSDTPQMK
-491 SFALAVDTLDL
+491 FALAVDTLDL
-502 DKLVPPAAATPA
+502 DKLVPPVVAAPPKPPA
-514 QPAPK
+514 DGKKDDSKPAPV
-519 QPAEAKKEDGKPAQ
+519 PA
-533 PAAAPAQAPAPGKPA
+533 PAAPP
-548 DDTIDL
+548 DDTINL
-554 SALIGPSV
+554 SALVGPSV
-562 NGTIKVGKLVVR
+562 NGTLKVGKLVVR
-574 GLKADDVGAALK
+574 GLKADEVSAAVK
-586 LDKGKLDISS
+586 LDKGKLDISN
-596 LTAGLYGGKLAGT
+596 LAAGLYGGKLAGA

-616 GNQLATKMSLAGI
+616 GNQIATKMTLADI
-629 AIEPFL
+629 AIEPLL
-635 MDLAHQNVLSGT
+635 MDLAKRNVLSGT
-647 GSLALDLKTAGANAY
+647 GNLMLDLKTGGANVY
-662 AMKSGLGGTL
+662 AMKSGLAGAL
-672 QLRLRDGA
+672 QVRLRDGA
-680 VKGINLTQ
+680 VKGIDLTQ
-688 TLRELKAA
+688 TLRDLKARFSPDA
-696 FKPESQNE
+696 QNE
-704 TVASDT
+704 TVAADT
-710 SKQTAFSEMDAD
+710 SKQTQFSEMDAD
-722 LAFTKGVAAVK
+722 LAIAKGVATVK
-733 RLNVV
+733 RLSFV

-755 KSELDLVARARVVN
+755 KSELDLVARARVIN
-769 PAADPEGK
+769 PAANPDGK

-789 HVKGPFDKPTYTVL
+789 HFKGPFDNPSYTLL

-811 LQRSLENKLREAVT
+811 LKRSLENKLKEAVS
-825 GKGKGGA
+825 GKGKSGA

>member
-42 LVQQRYQRTL
+42 LVQERYQRTL

-66 GLSVQGVS
+66 GLYVQGVS
-74 LSEPNSSETFASID
+74 LSEPNSTDIFASIE

-105 VDHVAIT
+105 VDHVAIS
-112 GFKARVVRDKQGHFN
+112 GLKARVVRDKQGQFN
-127 FSNLVGGMAPVTEA
+127 FSNLVGGMPPVTDA
-141 PANPAEALAG
+141 PGNPAEALVG
-151 AAQSAV
+151 AAQTAA
-157 QAIANG
+157 QAITG
-163 NLPQPRNNMQID
+163 GPMPTSRNNMQID
-175 IAGLDLKDGQVQLQD
+175 IAGLDLKDGEVQMQD
-190 AITGMAVAVT
+190 AISGMAVAVT
-200 KINANT
+200 RINANT

-213 PFDVRMT
+213 PFDVRMS
-220 ARVEGGNPRVD
+220 ARVEGGYPRVD

-268 SLAMRGNLAFNGQK
+268 SLVMRGNLAFNGQK
-282 SALDI
+282 SALDV
-287 AGLEVVFQGDVTDP
+287 AGLELLFQGDVTEP
-301 AARATN
+301 SAKATN
-307 VDASVAIPKLA
+307 VEASVAIPKLA

-330 LAIRAKGGVADG
+330 LAVRAKGGVADG
-342 PFEFAVDAPAL
+342 PFELAVDAPAL

-393 EAKLDSTSKNGE
+393 EAKLDSTSKTGE
-405 RIVKLNFASPLSLNL
+405 RVVKLNFASPLSLNL
-420 LQRSGGL
+420 LMRSGAM
-427 SGLRGDVNIT
+427 SALRGDVNIT

-446 QIPVIGSV
+446 QIPVIGSLTV
-454 TADLLKDQ
+454 DLLKDQ

-480 DITKLSDSPKV
+480 DITKLSGTPQMK
-491 SFALAVDTLDL
+491 FALAVDTLDL
-502 DKLVPPAAATPA
+502 DKLVPPVV
-514 QPAPK
+514 
-519 QPAEAKKEDGKPAQ
+519 
-533 PAAAPAQAPAPGKPA
+533 AAPPKPPTEGKKDDSKPAPAPAPA
-548 DDTIDL
+548 APPDDTINL
-554 SALIGPSV
+554 SALVGPSV
-562 NGTIKVGKLVVR
+562 NGTLKVGKLVVR
-574 GLKADDVGAALK
+574 GLKADEVSAAVK
-586 LDKGKLDISS
+586 LDKGKLDISD
-596 LTAGLYGGKLAGT
+596 LVAGLYGGKLAGA
-609 LSVDAAQ
+609 LSADAAQ
-616 GNQLATKMSLAGI
+616 GNQIAAKMTLTGI
-629 AIEPFL
+629 AIEPL
-635 MDLAHQNVLSGT
+635 LVDLVKRNVLSGT
-647 GSLALDLKTAGANAY
+647 GNLTLDLKTAGANVY

-672 QLRLRDGA
+672 QLKLRDGA
-680 VKGINLTQ
+680 VKGIDLTQ
-688 TLRELKAA
+688 TLRDLKARFSPDA
-696 FKPESQNE
+696 QNE
-704 TVASDT
+704 TVPADTARQTQFSDL
-710 SKQTAFSEMDAD
+710 DAD
-722 LAFTKGVAAVK
+722 FAIAKGIATVK
-733 RLNVV
+733 RLNFV

-755 KSELDLVARARVVN
+755 KSELDLVARARVIN
-769 PAADPEGK
+769 PAANPDGK

-789 HVKGPFDKPTYTVL
+789 HFKGPFDNPSYTLL

-811 LQRSLENKLREAVT
+811 LKRSLENKLKEAVS
-825 GKGKGGA
+825 GKGKSGA

>member
-42 LVQQRYQRTL
+42 LVQERYHRTL

-74 LSEPNSSETFASID
+74 LSEPNSPDTFASIE

-105 VDHVAIT
+105 VDHVAIS
-112 GFKARVVRDKQGHFN
+112 GLKARVVRGKDGQFN
-127 FSNLVGGMAPVTEA
+127 FSNLVGGTPAITTE
-141 PANPAEALAG
+141 PSNPAEALVG
-151 AAQSAV
+151 AAQTAA
-157 QAIANG
+157 QAITSG
-163 NLPQPRNNMQID
+163 TLPATRNNMQID
-175 IAGLDLKDGQVQLQD
+175 IAGLDLKDGEVLLQD
-190 AITGMAVAVT
+190 AISGMAVAVT

-213 PFDVRMT
+213 PFDVRLT

-282 SALDI
+282 SSLDI
-287 AGLEVVFQGDVTDP
+287 AGLEVVFQGDITDP

-307 VDASVAIPKLA
+307 VEASVAMPKLA

-330 LAIRAKGGVADG
+330 LAVRAKGGSADG

-353 NISPASATGE
+353 NISPTSATGE
-363 ALTGRVRISGLDASF
+363 ALTGRVRLSGLDASF
-378 GLNGISGNAGELDIK
+378 GLNGISGNAAELDIK
-393 EAKLDSTSKNGE
+393 EAKVDSTSKNGE
-405 RIVKLNFASPLSLNL
+405 RVVKLNFASPLSLNL
-420 LQRSGGL
+420 WQRTGSL
-427 SGLRGDVNIT
+427 SALRGDVNIT
-437 DPGLPKGSL
+437 DPGLPKGNL

-454 TADLLKDQ
+454 NVDLLKDQ

-480 DITKLSDSPKV
+480 DITKLSEMPVVK
-491 SFALAVDTLDL
+491 FALAVDTLDL
-502 DKLVPPAAATPA
+502 DKLAPPVVPAPAKPPADGKKDESKPATPA
-514 QPAPK
+514 A
-519 QPAEAKKEDGKPAQ
+519 
-533 PAAAPAQAPAPGKPA
+533 PAAPV

-554 SALIGPSV
+554 SALVGPSV
-562 NGTIKVGKLVVR
+562 NGTLKVGKLVVR
-574 GLKADDVGAALK
+574 GLKADEVSAVVK
-586 LDKGKLDISS
+586 LDKGKLEISS
-596 LTAGLYGGKLAGT
+596 LTAGLYGGKLAGAM
-609 LSVDAAQ
+609 SVDAAQ

-629 AIEPFL
+629 SIEPLL
-635 MDLAHQNVLSGT
+635 MDLVKRNMLSGT

-662 AMKSGLGGTL
+662 AMKNALGGSL
-672 QLRLRDGA
+672 QVRLRDGA

-696 FKPESQNE
+696 FKPESQDE
-704 TVASDT
+704 TVPADS
-710 SKQTAFSEMDAD
+710 SKQTEFSEMDAD

-733 RLNVV
+733 RLNIV

-745 QGEPATIDFV
+745 QGSPANIDFV
-755 KSELDLVARARVVN
+755 KSELDVVVRARVVN
-769 PAADPEGK
+769 PAAAPEGQ
-777 ELIDLKDVTIPV
+777 ELIDLKNVTIPV
-789 HVKGPFDKPTYTVL
+789 HVQGPFEKPTYTLL

-811 LQRSLENKLREAVT
+811 LTRSLENKLREAVT
-825 GKGKGGA
+825 GKGKGGE

>member
-42 LVQQRYQRTL
+42 LVQERYHRTL

-74 LSEPNSSETFASID
+74 LSEPNSPDIFASIE

-105 VDHVAIT
+105 VDHVAIS
-112 GFKARVVRDKQGHFN
+112 GFKARVVRGKDGQFN
-127 FSNLVGGMAPVTEA
+127 FSNLVGGASATTTAPS
-141 PANPAEALAG
+141 NPAEALVG
-151 AAQSAV
+151 AAQTAA
-157 QAIANG
+157 QAITSG
-163 NLPQPRNNMQID
+163 TLPASRNNMQID
-175 IAGLDLKDGQVQLQD
+175 IAGLDLKDGEVQLQD
-190 AITGMAVAVT
+190 EISGMAVAVT

-213 PFDVRMT
+213 PFDVRLT

-268 SLAMRGNLAFNGQK
+268 SLAVRGNLAFNGQK
-282 SALDI
+282 SALDV
-287 AGLEVVFQGDVTDP
+287 AGLEVVFQGDITDP
-301 AARATN
+301 AARATG
-307 VDASVAIPKLA
+307 VEASVAMPKLS

-330 LAIRAKGGVADG
+330 LAVRAKGGSADG
-342 PFEFAVDAPAL
+342 PFELAVDAPAL

-363 ALTGRVRISGLDASF
+363 ALTGRVRVSGLDASF
-378 GLNGISGNAGELDIK
+378 GLNGISGNAAELDIK
-393 EAKLDSTSKNGE
+393 EAKVDSTSKNGD
-405 RIVKLNFASPLSLNL
+405 RVVKLNFASPLTLNL

-427 SGLRGDVNIT
+427 AALRGDVNIT

-446 QIPVIGSV
+446 QIPVIGSLNV
-454 TADLLKDQ
+454 DLLKDQ

-480 DITKLSDSPKV
+480 DITKLSSSPAV
-491 SFALAVDTLDL
+491 NFALAVDTLDL
-502 DKLVPPAAATPA
+502 DKLVPPVVAAPA
-514 QPAPK
+514 KPPADG
-519 QPAEAKKEDGKPAQ
+519 KKDDSKPAQ
-533 PAAAPAQAPAPGKPA
+533 PATPAAPA

-562 NGTIKVGKLVVR
+562 NGTLKVGKLVMR
-574 GLKADDVGAALK
+574 GLKADDVAAAVK

-596 LTAGLYGGKLAGT
+596 LTAGLYGGKLAGA

-629 AIEPFL
+629 SIEPLL
-635 MDLAHQNVLSGT
+635 MDLAKQNVLSGT

-662 AMKSGLGGTL
+662 AMKSGLGGTV
-672 QLRLRDGA
+672 QVRLRDGA

-696 FKPESQNE
+696 FTAESQNE
-704 TVASDT
+704 TVPADT
-710 SKQTAFSEMDAD
+710 SKQTEFSEMDAD

-745 QGEPATIDFV
+745 QGDPATIDFV
-755 KSELDLVARARVVN
+755 KNELDLVARARVVN
-769 PAADPEGK
+769 PAATDEGK

-789 HVKGPFDKPTYTVL
+789 HVKGPFDKPTYTLL

-811 LQRSLENKLREAVT
+811 LKRSLENKLREAVT
-825 GKGKGGA
+825 GKGKNGA

>member
-42 LVQQRYQRTL
+42 LVQERYHRTL

-74 LSEPNSSETFASID
+74 LSEPNSPDTFASIE

-105 VDHVAIT
+105 VDHVAIS
-112 GFKARVVRDKQGHFN
+112 GLKARVVRGKDGQFN
-127 FSNLVGGMAPVTEA
+127 FSNLVGGASTTTAA
-141 PANPAEALAG
+141 PASPAEALVG
-151 AAQSAV
+151 AAQTAA
-157 QAIANG
+157 QAITSG
-163 NLPQPRNNMQID
+163 TLPASRNNMQID
-175 IAGLDLKDGQVQLQD
+175 IAGLDLKDGEVQLQD
-190 AITGMAVAVT
+190 AISGMAVAVT

-213 PFDVRMT
+213 PFDVRLT

-268 SLAMRGNLAFNGQK
+268 SLAVRGNLAFNGQK
-282 SALDI
+282 SALDV
-287 AGLEVVFQGDVTDP
+287 AGLEVVFQGDITDP
-301 AARATN
+301 AARATG
-307 VDASVAIPKLA
+307 VEASVAMPKLS

-330 LAIRAKGGVADG
+330 LAVRAKGGSADG

-353 NISPASATGE
+353 NISPTSATGE

-378 GLNGISGNAGELDIK
+378 GLNGISGNAVELDIK
-393 EAKLDSTSKNGE
+393 EAKLDSTSKNGD
-405 RIVKLNFASPLSLNL
+405 RVVKLNFASPLSLNL

-427 SGLRGDVNIT
+427 SALRGDVNIT

-446 QIPVIGSV
+446 QIPVIGSLN
-454 TADLLKDQ
+454 ADLLKDQ
-462 ATSKINAV
+462 ASSKINAV

-480 DITKLSDSPKV
+480 DITKLSQTPIVK
-491 SFALAVDTLDL
+491 FALAVDTLDL
-502 DKLVPPAAATPA
+502 DKLVPPI
-514 QPAPK
+514 
-519 QPAEAKKEDGKPAQ
+519 
-533 PAAAPAQAPAPGKPA
+533 AAAPAKPPADGKKDNSKPAAPPAPAAPV

-554 SALIGPSV
+554 SALVGPSV
-562 NGTIKVGKLVVR
+562 NGTLKVGKLVVR
-574 GLKADDVGAALK
+574 GLKADEVAAVVK
-586 LDKGKLDISS
+586 LDKGKLEISS
-596 LTAGLYGGKLAGT
+596 LTAGLYGGKLAGA

-616 GNQLATKMSLAGI
+616 GNQVASKMSLAGI
-629 AIEPFL
+629 AIEPLL
-635 MDLAHQNVLSGT
+635 MDLANRNVLSGT

-672 QLRLRDGA
+672 QVRLRDGA

-696 FKPESQNE
+696 FKPESQDE
-704 TVASDT
+704 TVPADT
-710 SKQTAFSEMDAD
+710 SKQTEFSEMDAD

-733 RLNVV
+733 RLNIV

-745 QGEPATIDFV
+745 QGDPANIDFV
-755 KSELDLVARARVVN
+755 KSELDLVVRARVVN
-769 PAADPEGK
+769 PAANPDGQ

-789 HVKGPFDKPTYTVL
+789 QVKGPFDKPTYTLL

-811 LQRSLENKLREAVT
+811 LKRSLENKLRDAVT
-825 GKGKGGA
+825 GKGGNGA

>member
-42 LVQQRYQRTL
+42 LVQERYNRTL

-74 LSEPNSSETFASID
+74 LSEPNSTDTFASIE

-105 VDHVAIT
+105 VDHVAIS
-112 GFKARVVRDKQGHFN
+112 GLKARVIRDKQGQFN
-127 FSNLVGGMAPVTEA
+127 FSNLVGGAAPVTEA
-141 PANPAEALAG
+141 PSNPAGTLMG
-151 AAQSAV
+151 AAQTAA
-157 QAIANG
+157 QAITSG
-163 NLPQPRNNMQID
+163 TLPPSRNNMQID
-175 IAGLDLKDGQVQLQD
+175 IAGLDLKDGEVQLQD

-200 KINANT
+200 RINANT

-213 PFDVRMT
+213 PFDVRMS

-268 SLAMRGNLAFNGQK
+268 SLAVRGNLAFNGQK
-282 SALDI
+282 SALDV
-287 AGLEVVFQGDVTDP
+287 AGLEVVFQGDITDP

-330 LAIRAKGGVADG
+330 LAVRAKGGVADG

-405 RIVKLNFASPLSLNL
+405 RVVKLNFASPLSLNL

-446 QIPVIGSV
+446 QIPVIGSLSV
-454 TADLLKDQ
+454 DLLKDQ

-480 DITKLSDSPKV
+480 DITRLSDSPLVK
-491 SFALAVDTLDL
+491 FALAVDTLDL
-502 DKLVPPAAATPA
+502 DKLVPPVAAAPAKPPAEGKKDENKPA
-514 QPAPK
+514 QPAP
-519 QPAEAKKEDGKPAQ
+519 
-533 PAAAPAQAPAPGKPA
+533 AAPV
-548 DDTIDL
+548 DDSIDL
-554 SALIGPSV
+554 SALVGPSV
-562 NGTIKVGKLVVR
+562 NGTLKVGKLVVR
-574 GLKADDVGAALK
+574 GLKADEVAAAVK
-586 LDKGKLDISS
+586 LDKGKLEISS
-596 LTAGLYGGKLAGT
+596 LTAGLYGGKLAGA

-616 GNQLATKMSLAGI
+616 GNQVATKMSLAGI
-629 AIEPFL
+629 AIEPLL
-635 MDLAHQNVLSGT
+635 MDLAQRNVLSGT
-647 GSLALDLKTAGANAY
+647 GSLALDLKTAGANVY
-662 AMKSGLGGTL
+662 AMKGGLGGTV

-680 VKGINLTQ
+680 VKGIDLTQ
-688 TLRELKAA
+688 TLRDLKAA
-696 FKPESQNE
+696 FSPESQNE
-704 TVASDT
+704 TVAADS
-710 SKQTAFSEMDAD
+710 SKRTEFSEMDAD
-722 LAFTKGVAAVK
+722 LAIAKGVATVK
-733 RLNVV
+733 RLNFV

-745 QGEPATIDFV
+745 QGDPATIDFV
-755 KSELDLVARARVVN
+755 KSELDLVARARIVN
-769 PAADPEGK
+769 PAANPEGK

-789 HVKGPFDKPTYTVL
+789 HLKGPFETPTYTLL

-811 LQRSLENKLREAVT
+811 LKRSLENKLREAVS
-825 GKGKGGA
+825 GKGKSGA

-839 GLLGK
+839 GLLGR